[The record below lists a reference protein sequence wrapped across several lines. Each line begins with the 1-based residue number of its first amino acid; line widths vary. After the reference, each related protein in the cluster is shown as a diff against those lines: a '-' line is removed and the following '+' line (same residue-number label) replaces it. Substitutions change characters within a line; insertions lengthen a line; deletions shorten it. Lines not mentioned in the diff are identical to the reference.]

1 MSSSP
6 LAISRT
12 PSPPSSASAQ
22 KEEDMATAALM
33 THPIDNGSLANA
45 QNRQGEMPRPY
56 KCPLCDKAFHRLE
69 HQTRHIRTHTG
80 EKPHA
85 CTYPGCTK
93 RFSRSD
99 ELTRHTRIHSN
110 PNSRRNHGKTGV
122 QPLTAM
128 ESSSS
133 SHSRSS
139 PPLDP
144 HMMPP
149 PNYHSSSTSSSRN
162 HSPRHSPESLSYHSS
177 PDQGVLDQ
185 DHQMDILASAA
196 SSQLERERST
206 SLFPPMQADPYGSSR
221 HQYSLYPPASHHHA
235 HHHHHSHHTYPH
247 STRPLSSFPYSY
259 SSRSNPM
266 SRTTSHDHIEDD
278 FTNHRARKSRPTS
291 PSSTA
296 PPSPTYSSSP
306 ISTPSI
312 TPAHSPRLFPRDFG
326 TEPYTYEHGKLPSIR
341 GLSLGARF
349 DYDTTPASTP
359 PMLGHG
365 MLPPSHAQVDNA
377 ANMSTLTK
385 MLETKKSERPSPMSL
400 DSLLLPTSPPPSGH
414 GSINGHEEQ

>member
-1 MSSSP
+1 MSSP
-6 LAISRT
+6 TSRT
-12 PSPPSSASAQ
+12 PSPPSNTPR
-22 KEEDMATAALM
+22 DMATAALM
-33 THPIDNGSLANA
+33 TQPLSNGSIPSSPQQQA
-45 QNRQGEMPRPY
+45 QQQQQRPGEMPRPY

-85 CTYPGCTK
+85 CTFPGCTK

-110 PNSRRNHGKTGV
+110 PNSRRNHAKTV
-122 QPLTAM
+122 QPLTSM
-128 ESSSS
+128 EHSVS

-149 PNYHSSSTSSSRN
+149 PSSYHSSSNPSSRN
-162 HSPRHSPESLSYHSS
+162 HSPHHSPESLSYHSS
-177 PDQGVLDQ
+177 PDQGHLDQ

-196 SSQLERERST
+196 SSQLERERSS
-206 SLFPPMQADPYGSSR
+206 SLFPSDSYGSR
-221 HQYSLYPPASHHHA
+221 HHYSMYPPPSHHHS
-235 HHHHHSHHTYPH
+235 HHHHHQHTHTYPH
-247 STRPLSSFPYSY
+247 STRPLSTFPYSY
-259 SSRSNPM
+259 QSRSNPM
-266 SRTTSHDHIEDD
+266 SRTSSHDRIEED
-278 FTNHRARKSRPTS
+278 FVNHRTRKSSRPTS
-291 PSSTA
+291 PNSTA

-306 ISTPSI
+306 ISTPTM

-326 TEPYTYEHGKLPSIR
+326 LEPLNYEHGKLPSIR

-349 DYDTTPASTP
+349 DYDTTPANTP

-365 MLPPSHAQVDNA
+365 MLPPPHATVDNA
-377 ANMSTLTK
+377 ANISTLTK
-385 MLETKKSERPSPMSL
+385 ILETRKGERPSPMSL
-400 DSLLLPTSPPPSGH
+400 NALLLPTSPPQSG
-414 GSINGHEEQ
+414 SASVDGHED

>member
-1 MSSSP
+1 MTTSQP
-6 LAISRT
+6 ISRS
-12 PSPPSSASAQ
+12 PSPPSSSQEMASA
-22 KEEDMATAALM
+22 ALLAQ
-33 THPIDNGSLANA
+33 PLNNGNLANP
-45 QNRQGEMPRPY
+45 QLRQGEMPRPY

-85 CTYPGCTK
+85 CTFPGCTK

-110 PNSRRNHGKTGV
+110 PNSRRNHAKGAV
-122 QPLTAM
+122 LPLTSM
-128 ESSSS
+128 EHSSS

-139 PPLDP
+139 PPLDG

-149 PNYHSSSTSSSRN
+149 PNHYSSSNSSSRN
-162 HSPRHSPESLSYHSS
+162 HSPHHSPESLSYHSS
-177 PDQGVLDQ
+177 PDQGHLDQ

-196 SSQLERERST
+196 SSQLERERSS
-206 SLFPPMQADPYGSSR
+206 SLFPPMSTDPYSSSR
-221 HQYSLYPPASHHHA
+221 YQYNMYPPQSHHHS
-235 HHHHHSHHTYPH
+235 HHHHHHQHHTYPH
-247 STRPLSSFPYSY
+247 SNKPLSSFPYNY
-259 SSRSNPM
+259 NSRSNPM
-266 SRTTSHDHIEDD
+266 SRTSSHDHIEDD
-278 FTNHRARKSRPTS
+278 FVHHRVRKSRPNS
-291 PSSTA
+291 PTSTA

-306 ISTPSI
+306 ISTPSV

-326 TEPYTYEHGKLPSIR
+326 AEPYNYEHGKLPSIR

-359 PMLGHG
+359 PILGHG
-365 MLPPSHAQVDNA
+365 MLPPPHSQVDNP

-385 MLETKKSERPSPMSL
+385 MLERKSERPSPMSL
-400 DSLLLPTSPPPSGH
+400 DSLLLPTSPPRSGRASVS
-414 GSINGHEEQ
+414 GSVSGHEE